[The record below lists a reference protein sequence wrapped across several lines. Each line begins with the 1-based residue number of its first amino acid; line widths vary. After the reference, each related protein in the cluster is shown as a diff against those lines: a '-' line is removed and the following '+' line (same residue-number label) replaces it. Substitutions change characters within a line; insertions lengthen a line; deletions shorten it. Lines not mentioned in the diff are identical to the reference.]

1 MRIIITALFGALCF
15 TSCNTQKRAVYNY
28 LEDISDTTFKTS
40 VFIAEPIIQKNDML
54 SIQIISASLDPQVD
68 ALYNMAV
75 NMAVQG
81 GGQNPQMMGYLVDL
95 SGNIELPRIGLIH
108 AEGMTKH
115 ILSEVI
121 KSKLANLLTQ
131 PSIIIRFMNY
141 RITVLGEVGSPG
153 VLTIPIERLTILEAI
168 GMAGG
173 ITEFGRIK
181 EVKVLRENDGVR
193 TMGTLDL
200 TSKKIF
206 ESNYYQ
212 LQQNDVILVDQ
223 NQYKLMQTQ
232 QQRLTQQISFALTL
246 ITTTA
251 LLFNIFR

>member
-1 MRIIITALFGALCF
+1 MRSIFTLLLGALFFSPC
-15 TSCNTQKRAVYNY
+15 TTQKRAVYNY
-28 LEDISDTTFKTS
+28 LEDITDTSFKTS
-40 VFIAEPIIQKNDML
+40 VFITEPLIQKNDLL
-54 SIQIISASLDPQVD
+54 SIQISSVSLDPTVD
-68 ALYNMAV
+68 GLYNMQ
-75 NMAVQG
+75 MQQG
-81 GGQNPQMMGYLVDL
+81 GAQSQQMMGYLVDL
-95 SGNIELPRIGLIH
+95 NGDIELPRIGVMH
-108 AEGMTKH
+108 AEGLTKNQ
-115 ILSEVI
+115 LSNSI
-121 KSKLANLLTQ
+121 KSKLIGLLTQ
-131 PSIIIRFMNY
+131 PSITIRFINY

-153 VLTIPIERLTILEAI
+153 ILTIPTERLTILEAI

-173 ITEFGRIK
+173 VTEFGRIK

-200 TSKKIF
+200 TSKNIF
-206 ESNYYQ
+206 ESKYYQ

-223 NQYKLMQTQ
+223 NQYKLLQTQ

>member
-1 MRIIITALFGALCF
+1 MRSIFTLLLGALFF
-15 TSCNTQKRAVYNY
+15 SSCTTQKRAVYNY
-28 LEDISDTTFKTS
+28 LEDITDTSFKTA
-40 VFIAEPIIQKNDML
+40 VFITEPVIQKNDLL
-54 SIQIISASLDPQVD
+54 SIQISSASLDPTVD
-68 ALYNMAV
+68 ALYNMQ
-75 NMAVQG
+75 MQQG
-81 GGQNPQMMGYLVDL
+81 GGQNQQMMGYLVNL
-95 SGNIELPRIGLIH
+95 SGNIEMPRIGVIH
-108 AEGMTKH
+108 VEGLTKSQ
-115 ILSEVI
+115 LTEVI
-121 KSKLANLLTQ
+121 KEKLKNLLTQ
-131 PSIIIRFMNY
+131 PNITIRFINY

-153 VLTIPIERLTILEAI
+153 ILTIPTERLTILEAV

-173 ITEFGRIK
+173 VTEFGRIK

-206 ESNYYQ
+206 ESNFYQ

-223 NQYKLMQTQ
+223 NQYKLLQTQ